1 VKKLF
6 NVLFIV
12 IIVIS
17 LFALFGN
24 AAKVANY
31 QWKIQHIRPVGS
43 SIDKDVHWLS
53 EQLKERS
60 DGRINI
66 EIYPAGQLGDYSVV
80 QERVGIGDVEMQLAC
95 LSTTMDK
102 SLLIMVVPYIVS
114 NWEEAGILYS
124 PGGTL
129 TKIIADLLEKQN
141 IKLISGWA
149 CYFGGIVLSKLPPS
163 PADPDVPKKMKL
175 RVPPMKSFELVAK
188 NLGYLATPISWADT
202 FTSLQTGIVDGV
214 IGAGAEGY
222 YANFRDIV
230 NYYLATNDNFQM
242 WYLYMNLDLWNSLSK
257 EDQQLIQEVGSELEK
272 KRFVVAE
279 EEEQASMQKLKDYGI
294 EVITFTDEE
303 LERFAKKARENI
315 WPQLREDIGPE
326 LIDKILAQ

>member
-1 VKKLF
+1 M
-6 NVLFIV
+6 
-12 IIVIS
+12 IS
-17 LFALFGN
+17 LFTLFGN
-24 AAKVANY
+24 AAKVTNY
-31 QWKIQHIRPVGS
+31 QWKIQHIRPIGS
-43 SIDKDVHWLS
+43 SVDKDVHWLS

-95 LSTTMDK
+95 LSTTVDK
-102 SLLIMVVPYIVS
+102 RLLIMVVPYIVS
-114 NWEEAGILYS
+114 NWEEASILYS
-124 PGGTL
+124 PDGTL
-129 TKIIADLLEKQN
+129 TRIIEDLLKKQN
-141 IKLISGWA
+141 IKLISGWP

-175 RVPPMKSFELVAK
+175 RVPPMKSFELVAI
-188 NLGYLATPISWADT
+188 NLGYLATPISWSDA

-214 IGAGAEGY
+214 IGGGAEGY

-279 EEEQASMQKLKDYGI
+279 EEEQANMQKLRDYGI

-303 LERFAKKARENI
+303 LGRFAKKARENI
-315 WPQLREDIGPE
+315 WPQLREVIGPE